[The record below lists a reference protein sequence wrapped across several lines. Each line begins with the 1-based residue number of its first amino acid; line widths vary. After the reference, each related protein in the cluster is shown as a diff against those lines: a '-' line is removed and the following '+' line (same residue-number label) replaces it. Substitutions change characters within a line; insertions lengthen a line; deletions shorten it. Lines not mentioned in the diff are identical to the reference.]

1 MMQSSYARIIVDL
14 YCRTHQRLLTLA
26 EKATETQLHWRPT
39 PQSHSMAFH
48 LWHVA
53 RWADYMRA
61 AIPGMTPELQQQL
74 GAPVQ
79 IWESEGLAARWNF
92 DFAELGYS
100 QTGMSMSDDVA
111 RDLNFPDK
119 AELVAYVS
127 KAFAAVEQIVRSI
140 DDHQFEQEE
149 QPQPLTEGIWGEGT
163 VGNAILEHVVHN
175 NRHLGAMESLYGLQ
189 TGSGT
194 ASI

>member
-1 MMQSSYARIIVDL
+1 
-14 YCRTHQRLLTLA
+14 LLILA
-26 EKATETQLHWRPT
+26 EKASEVELYWRPT

-53 RWADYMRA
+53 RWADYMQA
-61 AIPGMTPELQQQL
+61 AIPGMTPELRQQL

-79 IWESEGLAARWNF
+79 IWEREGLAARWGF
-92 DFAELGYS
+92 GFAELGYS

-111 RDLNFPDK
+111 RDLSFPDK
-119 AELVAYVS
+119 AELLAYVG
-127 KAFAAVEQIVRSI
+127 KAFAAVEQIVKSI
-140 DDHQFEQEE
+140 NDHQFAQAE

-163 VGNAILEHVVHN
+163 VGSAILEHVVHD

-194 ASI
+194 ASV

>member
-1 MMQSSYARIIVDL
+1 
-14 YCRTHQRLLTLA
+14 
-26 EKATETQLHWRPT
+26 
-39 PQSHSMAFH
+39 
-48 LWHVA
+48 
-53 RWADYMRA
+53 
-61 AIPGMTPELQQQL
+61 L

-79 IWESEGLAARWNF
+79 IWESEGLAARWGF
-92 DFAELGYS
+92 GFVELGYS

-111 RDLNFPDK
+111 RDLSFPDK

-140 DDHQFEQEE
+140 DDHQFAQEE

-163 VGNAILEHVVHN
+163 VGNVILEHIVHD

-194 ASI
+194 ASV